1 MALTF
6 LSRLQVALLSVGYT
20 DIILKVKQVIC
31 LEAMYLRKDL
41 VAVLPTGY
49 GKSLVFHVLPRL
61 LKERDTIHTSP
72 STTCKSVVLVVPP
85 LNALMYDQ
93 ISSLREKA
101 VQAAIL
107 GVKEAESDEDGD
119 SPVTITCQWEGTRE
133 RIIQAEY
140 EIVFSHPEAFL
151 SCEDGL
157 KVLQST
163 IYLSAVKAV
172 IVDEAHCILE
182 W

>member
-1 MALTF
+1 M
-6 LSRLQVALLSVGYT
+6 LSAGYT

-31 LEAMYLRKDL
+31 LEALYLRKDL
-41 VAVLPTGY
+41 VAVLPTGC

-61 LKERDTIHTSP
+61 LKERDAIRTSP
-72 STTCKSVVLVVPP
+72 STTCKSVVLVVSP

-93 ISSLREKA
+93 ISSLRDKG

-119 SPVTITCQWEGTRE
+119 SPVTITSQWEGTRE
-133 RIIQAEY
+133 HIIQAKY

-151 SCEDGL
+151 SCEDEF
-157 KVLQST
+157 
-163 IYLSAVKAV
+163 Y
-172 IVDEAHCILE
+172 CIHNCISSN
-182 W
+182 

>member
-1 MALTF
+1 MSGGA
-6 LSRLQVALLSVGYT
+6 V
-20 DIILKVKQVIC
+20 
-31 LEAMYLRKDL
+31 LRKDL

-61 LKERDTIHTSP
+61 LKEILRDTIHTSR
-72 STTCKSVVLVVPP
+72 STTCKSVVLVVSP

-119 SPVTITCQWEGTRE
+119 SPVTITCQWEATRE
-133 RIIQAEY
+133 RIFQAQY

-157 KVLQST
+157 KVIQST

-182 W
+182 K

>member
-20 DIILKVKQVIC
+20 DVILRVKQVIY
-31 LEAMYLRKDL
+31 LEAPYLRKDL
-41 VAVLPTGY
+41 LAALPTGY

-61 LKERDTIHTSP
+61 LKERDKTLTSP
-72 STTCKSVVLVVPP
+72 SSTCNSVVLVVSP

-101 VQAAIL
+101 MQAAIL
-107 GVKEAESDEDGD
+107 GVKEAESDDDGD
-119 SPVTITCQWEGTRE
+119 SPFTITSQWEGTRG

-151 SCEDGL
+151 SCEEGL
-157 KVLQST
+157 EVL
-163 IYLSAVKAV
+163 
-172 IVDEAHCILE
+172 
-182 W
+182 